1 MLSILLLLPLVGA
14 VLISLLPNSP
24 PGSPPN
30 AQSQLPRRVTIAISL
45 ILTGITGYLLS
56 QFSLGTPGFQF
67 QESFDWMPRLGLSY
81 SLGVDGL
88 SLPLIFLNGLLT
100 WIAVLTTSKAVD
112 RPKLYYSLILLVNA
126 GVTGAFAA
134 QNLML
139 FFLFYELELIPFY
152 LLLAIWGGE
161 RRQYAAVK
169 FLLYTAVSGILI
181 LAAFFGMAWLGGG
194 NSFDYDRLDISSL
207 SATSQLI
214 LLGLLVVGFGI
225 KTPLVPVHTW
235 QPDAYVEAS
244 PAVAML
250 LGGVLAKLGSYGLIR
265 FGLQCFPDA
274 WPQVAPILAVLGSVS
289 VIYGALS
296 AIAQHDIKRMVAY
309 SSIGHM
315 GYIIVAI
322 AAASELSLLGAVAQ
336 MIGHGLILAMLFQVV
351 GTIEAKTGTRDL
363 DQLNGLLNPIRGL
376 PTTSALLIVA
386 GMASAG
392 IPGMVGFIAEF
403 LVFQGSFTAYPI
415 PTLLCILSSG
425 LTAVYFVILI
435 NRTCFGK
442 LDNQLAYYP
451 KVSLGDQAPALILAV
466 LILALGIQPDWLIQ
480 WTEPTTDAMVALLRL
495 PEQIV
500 MR

>member
-24 PGSPPN
+24 PNSPGN
-30 AQSQLPRRVTIAISL
+30 LLARRVTIGISL
-45 ILTGITGYLLS
+45 ILTGLSAYLLT
-56 QFSLGTPGFQF
+56 QLNLGLPGFQF
-67 QESFDWMPRLGLSY
+67 QESLDWLPQLGLSY

-88 SLPLIFLNGLLT
+88 SLPLIILNGVLT
-100 WIAVLTTSKAVD
+100 WIAVLTTSKTVD
-112 RPKLYYSLILLVNA
+112 RPKLYYAMILLVNA

-169 FLLYTAVSGILI
+169 FLLYTAVSGILL

-194 NSFDYDRLDISSL
+194 NSFDYDKIDIASL

-214 LLGLLVVGFGI
+214 ILSLLVIGFGI
-225 KTPLVPVHTW
+225 KVPLVPVHTW

-250 LGGVLAKLGSYGLIR
+250 LGGVLAKLGTYGLIR

-274 WPQVAPILAVLGSVS
+274 WPQVAPLLAILGSIS

-322 AAASELSLLGAVAQ
+322 AAASPLSLLGAVAQ

-403 LVFQGSFTAYPI
+403 MVFQGSFSTYPI

-442 LDNQLAYYP
+442 LDNDLAYYP
-451 KVSLGDQAPALILAV
+451 KVTLGDQAPALILAV
-466 LILALGIQPDWLIQ
+466 LIFILGIQPNWLIQ
-480 WTEPTTDAMVALLRL
+480 WTEPTTNAMVSLLNL
-495 PEQIV
+495 SSQ
-500 MR
+500 MAMH

>member
-1 MLSILLLLPLVGA
+1 MLSILLLLPLLGA
-14 VLISLLPNSP
+14 ILISLLPNSP
-24 PGSPPN
+24 PSTPN
-30 AQSQLPRRVTIAISL
+30 NLLARRVTIGISL
-45 ILTGITGYLLS
+45 ILTGLASYLLT
-56 QFSLGTPGFQF
+56 QLNLGLTGFQF
-67 QESFDWMPRLGLSY
+67 QESLDWLPQLGLTY

-88 SLPLIFLNGLLT
+88 SLPLIVLNGFLT
-100 WIAVLTTSKAVD
+100 WIAVLSTSKTVD
-112 RPKLYYSLILLVNA
+112 RPKLYYSMILLVNA
-126 GVTGAFAA
+126 GITGAFAA

-139 FFLFYELELIPFY
+139 FFLFYELEMIPFY

-181 LAAFFGMAWLGGG
+181 LAAFFGMAWLGDG
-194 NSFDYDRLDISSL
+194 NSFDYDRLNISSL
-207 SATSQLI
+207 SATTQLI
-214 LLGLLVVGFGI
+214 LLALLIIGFGI

-244 PAVAML
+244 PPIAIL

-274 WPQVAPILAVLGSVS
+274 WPQVAPTLAILGSIS

-322 AAASELSLLGAVAQ
+322 AAASPLSLLGAVAQ

-376 PTTSALLIVA
+376 PTTSALLIIA

-403 LVFQGSFTAYPI
+403 MVFQGSFTAYPI

-451 KVSLGDQAPALILAV
+451 TVSLGDQAPALVLLV
-466 LILALGIQPDWLIQ
+466 LIFIFGIQPDWLIR
-480 WTEPTTDAMVALLRL
+480 WTEPTTNAMVSLLNLSSR
-495 PEQIV
+495 IA
-500 MR
+500 MH

>member
-14 VLISLLPNSP
+14 ILISLLPNSP
-24 PGSPPN
+24 PNSPGN
-30 AQSQLPRRVTIAISL
+30 LLARRVTIAISL
-45 ILTGITGYLLS
+45 ILTGLSTYLLT
-56 QFSLGTPGFQF
+56 QLNLGVQGFQL
-67 QESFDWMPRLGLSY
+67 QESLDWLPQLGLSY

-88 SLPLIFLNGLLT
+88 SLPLIILNGFLT
-100 WIAVLTTSKAVD
+100 WIAVLTTSKTVD
-112 RPKLYYSLILLVNA
+112 RPKLYYAMILLVNA

-194 NSFDYDRLDISSL
+194 NSFDYDKIDMASI

-214 LLGLLVVGFGI
+214 ILTLLIIGFGI
-225 KTPLVPVHTW
+225 KVPLVPVHTW

-250 LGGVLAKLGSYGLIR
+250 LGGVLAKLGTYGLIR
-265 FGLQCFPDA
+265 FGLQCFPEA
-274 WPQVAPILAVLGSVS
+274 WPQVAPILAILGSIS

-322 AAASELSLLGAVAQ
+322 AAASPLSLLGAVAQ

-351 GTIEAKTGTRDL
+351 GTIETKTGTRDL
-363 DQLNGLLNPIRGL
+363 DQLNGLLNPVRGL
-376 PTTSALLIVA
+376 PATSALLIVA

-403 LVFQGSFTAYPI
+403 MVFQGSFSAYPI

-442 LDNQLAYYP
+442 LDNDLAYYP
-451 KVSLGDQAPALILAV
+451 TVTLGDQAPALILAV
-466 LILALGIQPDWLIQ
+466 LIFVLGIQPNWLIQ
-480 WTEPTTDAMVALLRL
+480 WTEPTTNAMVSLLNL
-495 PEQIV
+495 SSQIA
-500 MR
+500 MH

>member
-14 VLISLLPNSP
+14 ILISLLPNSP
-24 PGSPPN
+24 PN
-30 AQSQLPRRVTIAISL
+30 QLARRITLAIALAL
-45 ILTGITGYLLS
+45 IGLTSYLLS

-67 QESFDWMPRLGLSY
+67 QESLEWLPTIGLSY

-88 SLPLIFLNGLLT
+88 SLPLILLNGVLT
-100 WIAVLTTSKAVD
+100 WIAVLTTGKNVD

-126 GVTGAFAA
+126 GVSGAFAA
-134 QNLML
+134 QNLMF

-194 NSFDYDRLDISSL
+194 DSFDYDKINIANL

-225 KTPLVPVHTW
+225 KVPIVPVHTW

-244 PAVAML
+244 PPIAML

-265 FGLQCFPDA
+265 FGLQCFPEA
-274 WPQVAPILAVLGSVS
+274 WPQVAPILAVLGSIS
-289 VIYGALS
+289 VIYGSLS

-322 AAASELSLLGAVAQ
+322 AAASNLSLLGAVAQ

-363 DQLNGLLNPIRGL
+363 DQLNGLLNPIRGM

-403 LVFQGSFTAYPI
+403 MVFQGSFTAYPI

-442 LDNQLAYYP
+442 LDNDLAYYP
-451 KVSLGDQAPALILAV
+451 KVTLGDQAPALILAV
-466 LILALGIQPDWLIQ
+466 MILALGIQPNWLIQ
-480 WTEPTTDAMVALLRL
+480 WSEPTTNAMVSLLKL
-495 PEQIV
+495 SEQIAL
-500 MR
+500 R